1 MLLIQ
6 RLRLDMPRPVN
17 QEPGDT
23 PAADS
28 RLANCGSRYFL
39 VESSTRRRFLN
50 SGISAGNTDAVCL
63 SAQGR
68 VREQKSAEA
77 CQRADPG
84 LTRRETNGLVP
95 LLRTSYSPG
104 D

>member
-39 VESSTRRRFLN
+39 EESSTRRRFLN
-50 SGISAGNTDAVCL
+50 SGISAGNTDAV
-63 SAQGR
+63 
-68 VREQKSAEA
+68 
-77 CQRADPG
+77 
-84 LTRRETNGLVP
+84 
-95 LLRTSYSPG
+95 
-104 D
+104 